1 MSGTLTL
8 LWARLVVR
16 VDVAHVLVAHVLVV
30 VCIVWCGM
38 CVVAPSCVPLPFFAI
53 DAACVLARPCS
64 SRTVARTGVLT
75 PDIGAQDAMAESIRD
90 SVKERLASRSRRRTG
105 GGNGSPPGAA
115 ARTREISR
123 MMRGEQAMTPHFGA
137 ALTREEGRVAT
148 SSSSRQRR
156 RRGAGRGRRAGRPN
170 SVVSRASSRSA
181 ASRSRRRGHGSP
193 GSVASGRSGRSAF
206 STGTSLSRARA
217 IDVETRNLLKSLSQT
232 NEAMTRALT
241 RA

>member
-1 MSGTLTL
+1 
-8 LWARLVVR
+8 
-16 VDVAHVLVAHVLVV
+16 
-30 VCIVWCGM
+30 M

-181 ASRSRRRGHGSP
+181 ASRSRRRRHGSP